1 MYAGKPK
8 GFSGKAV
15 MKIGIS
21 TFAYNWSIGVPGSSL
36 VPAHPMTFM
45 DFIISAKDLGTHLV
59 QFGDNLPLHVL
70 NSGERA
76 ELLNF
81 AQSNGIDIQAG
92 TRGLR
97 DDILEIYL
105 QLAEYF
111 SSDILR
117 VVIDL
122 KGYEPSIEETIAI
135 LKRWEPRARAKNI
148 VIAIE
153 NHDRFTCDKL
163 IEIIDAVDSPFV
175 RICLDTVNSFGA
187 LEGPDLV
194 IKKLAPYTINVHIK
208 DFTIGRLGSKLG
220 FIIQGA
226 PAGAGVLDMDLILKN
241 PQIHADTAV
250 LELWTPPE
258 ETIGETI
265 KKEISWVQQSV
276 NYLGRY
282 SVC

>member
-1 MYAGKPK
+1 
-8 GFSGKAV
+8 

-21 TFAYNWSIGVPGSSL
+21 TFAYNWSIGVPGSLL
-36 VPAHPMTFM
+36 VPAHPMTAM
-45 DFIISAKDLGTHLV
+45 DFMTSAKDLDMHLV

-81 AQSNGIDIQAG
+81 ARSNNIDIQAG
-92 TRGLR
+92 TRGLK
-97 DDILEIYL
+97 DDILETYL

-122 KGYEPSIEETIAI
+122 NGYEPSIEETIAM

-153 NHDRFTCDKL
+153 NHDRFTCDKF
-163 IEIIDAVDSPFV
+163 IEIINAVDSPFV

-258 ETIGETI
+258 ETIDETI

-276 NYLGRY
+276 NYLGTIFRI
-282 SVC
+282 